1 MRTIDVET
9 CIGTTIDSALGGNMP
24 APYGMVRCSKDWLI
38 DGRVL
43 TWFGDGFLV
52 FIIIIVFILGKHGP

>member
-24 APYGMVRCSKDWLI
+24 APYGLVRCSKD
-38 DGRVL
+38 
-43 TWFGDGFLV
+43 
-52 FIIIIVFILGKHGP
+52 